1 MRNGLTTIDELFYT
15 MIRRKILFVLPSFE
29 IGGTTVS
36 TRNLISVLD
45 KDKYDIAVWTLHD
58 EGALRW
64 MYNDIML
71 YPSCFT
77 ARVLMLK
84 GWRYAKSWPT
94 RILAA
99 VVRYFAHRPQLQ
111 QYMFRHAIKKCL
123 GQRQFDTVVAC
134 QEGIASRF
142 AKAVPS
148 GNHVAW
154 IRCDYKRYFEE
165 ILKSRPESI
174 YQNYNHIV
182 CVSEIARKNFAIVY
196 PNLDSRTVC
205 IYNPQDSEMILKQ
218 AEINDNDIRFHSNET
233 NVIVSLGRLSGVKRF
248 KEIPFIAKCLLNK
261 GLGFHWYI
269 IGDGEEWRD
278 IAENI
283 KRHGVSNHVIML
295 GAKSNPHY
303 YIKHASLYVCLS
315 SSEACPRVI
324 NEAKI
329 LGTPVV
335 STDFPTVYEYLENGV
350 NGRIATMDDIP
361 NVISEMLTD
370 KQLYSRIK
378 NEITGFTFDNSS
390 LIAKLEKIL

>member
-1 MRNGLTTIDELFYT
+1 MKK
-15 MIRRKILFVLPSFE
+15 KILFVLPSFE

-58 EGALRW
+58 EGVLRW
-64 MYNDIML
+64 MYDGVVML
-71 YPSCFT
+71 PSCCT
-77 ARVLMLK
+77 ARLLTLK
-84 GWRYAKSWPT
+84 GWRYAKNWPM
-94 RILAA
+94 RLGAA
-99 VVRYFAHRPQLQ
+99 IVRLMAKKHLFQHCL
-111 QYMFRHAIKKCL
+111 FHHAVKKCL
-123 GQRQFDTVVAC
+123 GNHRFDTIVAC
-134 QEGIASRF
+134 EEGITTSIAE
-142 AKAVPS
+142 AVP
-148 GNHVAW
+148 GVNHVAW
-154 IRCDYKRYFEE
+154 IRCDYEQRF
-165 ILKSRPESI
+165 KSHGYVRESI
-174 YQNYNHIV
+174 YERYDHII
-182 CVSEIARKNFAIVY
+182 CVAEHTRNNFVKIF
-196 PNLDSRTVC
+196 PGLNERTVC

-269 IGDGEEWRD
+269 IGDGEEWKD

-283 KRHGVSNHVIML
+283 KRHGVTNYVEML

-361 NVISEMLTD
+361 NVIAEMLTD

-378 NEITGFTFDNSS
+378 KEISGFTFDNTS
-390 LIAKLEKIL
+390 LIDKLEVIL